1 MYGLGAL
8 EDAADNSGTNN
19 FWSSIGDTIVK
30 LAETAANVTKERLEQ
45 KTGVKSK
52 PPKERPAPAPTS
64 STSPT
69 PTWEPDVATATR
81 DPAPAPAASR
91 DGNLLWI
98 GVAAAVVVGVWWWT
112 RRGK

>member
-52 PPKERPAPAPTS
+52 PPKERPAPTS
-64 STSPT
+64 STTPA

>member
-52 PPKERPAPAPTS
+52 PPKERPAPTS